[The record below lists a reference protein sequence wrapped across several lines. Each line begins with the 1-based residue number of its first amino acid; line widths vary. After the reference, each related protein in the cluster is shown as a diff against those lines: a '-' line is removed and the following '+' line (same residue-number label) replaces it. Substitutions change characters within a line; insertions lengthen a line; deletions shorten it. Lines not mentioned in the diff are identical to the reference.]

1 MMDFYKHLRQIGACR
16 QGVEWCREN
25 GVTTA
30 AEAWNNLCDS
40 NKHEWVIWFALNSP
54 IVPREHVA
62 EFLTHTVTRAILA
75 AKTVCKEPN
84 WNRWADAWLAGE
96 DRSANA
102 AKEQAAST
110 PKTALHP
117 SALVASAAAMAAA
130 WAAAWAAHAP
140 NAAQSSAYAAQAQS
154 EAWQAEKKTQ
164 ADWWRGQKN
173 PFEEAAK

>member
-1 MMDFYKHLRQIGACR
+1 MDFYEHLRQIGACR
-16 QGVEWCREN
+16 QGVAWCREN

-40 NKHEWVIWFALNSP
+40 NKHAWLIWLALISP
-54 IVPREHVA
+54 LVPREMVA
-62 EFLTHTVTRAILA
+62 AFLEDTVTRAILN
-75 AKTVCKEPN
+75 AKAVDKEPN
-84 WNRWADAWLAGE
+84 WNRWADAWLSGE

-102 AKEQAAST
+102 AKAQAESTAKAAFHHSAKAQAA
-110 PKTALHP
+110 L
-117 SALVASAAAMAAA
+117 AAG
-130 WAAAWAAHAP
+130 WAAAWAAHAA

-154 EAWQAEKKTQ
+154 EAWAEELNTQ